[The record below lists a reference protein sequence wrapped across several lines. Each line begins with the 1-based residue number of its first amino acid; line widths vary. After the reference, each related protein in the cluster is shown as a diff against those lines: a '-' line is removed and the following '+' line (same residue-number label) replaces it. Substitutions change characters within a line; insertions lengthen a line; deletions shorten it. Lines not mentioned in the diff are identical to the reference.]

1 MKPTV
6 SRVIVA
12 AGALVIATLLVGDM
26 VLDSIVSRSVGKVGA
41 QLTGTEL
48 TLDGAGFFLFSGSGA
63 IKNLTVANPV
73 GYSQTSAFQ
82 IDKISVGLRPESVF
96 QDMLRIT
103 QIRVL
108 APQINFEGTVDT
120 NNLMDILKNV
130 DAILSNTNASPGDPP
145 QSPGKRMFVDDL
157 WITGARLKVAATL
170 SGTTPLTLLLPD
182 IHLTSL
188 STGTNGLTSA
198 ELAQIVLSRLTQ
210 DAREALASGLV
221 TNAPKS
227 FNKPARVVEPP
238 PHGDT
243 PLPAPP

>member
-1 MKPTV
+1 MKPVV
-6 SRVIVA
+6 SRVVVA
-12 AGALVIATLLVGDM
+12 AGALVVATLLVGDM
-26 VLDSIVSRSVGKVGA
+26 VLDAVVSRSVGKVGG

-63 IKNLTVANPV
+63 IKNLNVANPA

-82 IDKISVGLRPESVF
+82 IGKISVGLRPESVF

-108 APQINFEGTVDT
+108 SPLINFEGTVDT

-130 DAILSNTNASPGDPP
+130 EAILSNSSAPPGDLP
-145 QSPGKRMFVDDL
+145 QCPGKRMFVDDL
-157 WITGARLKVAATL
+157 WITGAQLNVAATL
-170 SGTTPLTLLLPD
+170 LGAPPLTLSLPN

-188 STGTNGLTSA
+188 GTGTNGLTSA

-210 DAREALASGLV
+210 DTREALAAGLV